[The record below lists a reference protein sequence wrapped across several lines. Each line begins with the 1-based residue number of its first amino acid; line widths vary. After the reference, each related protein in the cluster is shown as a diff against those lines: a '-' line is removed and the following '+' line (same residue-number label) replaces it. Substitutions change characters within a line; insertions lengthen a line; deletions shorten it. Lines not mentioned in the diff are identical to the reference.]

1 MSNPNLN
8 TQDLKHDPRI
18 VIIGAGMAGILS
30 AIKFREAG
38 YDNFIIYEKSDALG
52 GTWRAN
58 TYPGAGLRRAGR
70 IRTPILLSPTRTGA
84 RYLLRVLR
92 FGLISRMLLRNTP
105 L

>member
-8 TQDLKHDPRI
+8 TPDIERTLQDPRI

-38 YDNFIIYEKSDALG
+38 YDNFVIYEKSDALG

-58 TYPGAGLRRAGR
+58 TYPGLALR
-70 IRTPILLSPTRTGA
+70 RTGA
-84 RYLLRVLR
+84 FVYLL
-92 FGLISRMLLRNTP
+92 F
-105 L
+105 